1 MYKNIEKVCNIR
13 CKLGEC
19 PCWDKESKILYWI
32 DIIKKAIHS
41 FDIKNNEAKTINL
54 EKYVGSIGLRRNGGI
69 VAALQDGFYFI
80 DEETEK
86 VKLIKKVNSKPN
98 NKRFNDGKVDAF
110 GSFWAGTVSY
120 DEKLPIGVLYCL
132 KSSLELVKIF
142 SGITISNGIVW
153 SLDNKKMYFIDTPTM
168 KVDVF
173 DFDIASNNV
182 RNRRVALEVPKNI
195 GYPDGMTIDIE
206 GKLWIAHWGGSKVCR
221 WDPITKK
228 IMEIIKVPTERV
240 SSCAFG
246 GENLSELFI
255 TTARIGFTE
264 NLSENVGRN
273 SGYIYRVQTK
283 TKGLKSF
290 KFKG

>member
-1 MYKNIEKVCNIR
+1 MYKNIEKVCDIR
-13 CKLGEC
+13 CELGEC
-19 PCWDKESKILYWI
+19 PCWDEESKILYWI
-32 DIIKKAIHS
+32 DIIKKAIHL

-86 VKLIKKVNSKPN
+86 VKLIKKIKDNSDR
-98 NKRFNDGKVDAF
+98 KRFNDGKVDAF
-110 GSFWAGTVSY
+110 GNFWAGTVSY
-120 DEKLPIGVLYCL
+120 DEKLPSGVLYCL
-132 KSSLELVKIF
+132 KSNLELVEF
-142 SGITISNGIVW
+142 FGGITISNGIIW

-182 RNRRVALEVPKNI
+182 RNKRVALEVPKNI
-195 GYPDGMTIDIE
+195 GYPDGMTIDVE
-206 GKLWIAHWGGSKVCR
+206 GKLWIAHWGGYKVCR
-221 WDPITKK
+221 WDTIAKK
-228 IMEIIKVPTERV
+228 IIEIINVPAEKV
-240 SSCAFG
+240 SSCTFG
-246 GENLSELFI
+246 GKDLSELFI
-255 TTARIGFTE
+255 TTARRGFTE
-264 NLSENVGRN
+264 NISEDTERS

-290 KFKG
+290 KFNG